1 MKASSAEP
9 LAAPPLLRIREAC
22 GFVGRA
28 RGLIGR
34 PVLARGCGLLLPG
47 VKAVHG
53 FGMRHAVDLVF
64 LDRQGVIVR
73 CTRLPPWGVARCA
86 SASQVL
92 EMRAGEAR
100 RLNLRDGVRPILQRT
115 AEIFRQPGDDED
127 PAWPKGPRAG
137 RRRPVMAIVQFLA
150 CFAAPALA
158 PVQDAPAAST
168 ALDMPTLHR
177 LQAEAESLYRDSAP
191 QVADAELVRL
201 YEALAAATPQR
212 AFHAWLRIGNI
223 HQRSGAVGAA
233 IDAYR
238 KLLAPA
244 RSAEPPQVAEEEAR
258 RKALLNLASL
268 ALEQARLA
276 LSKLTP
282 LPAAAVQ
289 VEQLQSLSREFERQA
304 PDAPAQPGEGVG
316 PPGPD
321 SQHAPYV
328 VERYTASGRRNA
340 VKAAKGSVHLDPD
353 DELPAK
359 PVPKPRV
366 RPREK
371 LPEVEYLLGDP
382 LRHKPAADPDPV
394 VARRRAGRG
403 TDSTGAASDAGAA
416 SAPTVP
422 RAAAGGKP

>member
-1 MKASSAEP
+1 MKASSAET
-9 LAAPPLLRIREAC
+9 LEAAPLLAIQEAC
-22 GFVGRA
+22 GFLERA

-73 CTRLPPWGVARCA
+73 CARLPPWGIVRCA
-86 SASQVL
+86 AASQVL
-92 EMRAGEAR
+92 EMRAGEVR
-100 RLNLRDGVRPILQRT
+100 RLNLRDGIRPILQHT
-115 AEIFRQPGDDED
+115 AEIFRQPWGDDE
-127 PAWPKGPRAG
+127 PAAARGDRAAG
-137 RRRPVMAIVQFLA
+137 RPQVMSIVHFLA
-150 CFAAPALA
+150 WLAVPALA
-158 PVQDAPAAST
+158 PVQDAPAASSPPD
-168 ALDMPTLHR
+168 LPTLHR
-177 LQAEAESLYRDSAP
+177 LQTEAESLYRDSAP
-191 QVADAELVRL
+191 HVADSELVRL
-201 YEALAAATPQR
+201 YEALAAATPQM

-223 HQRSGAVGAA
+223 HQRSGAIGAA

-244 RSAEPPQVAEEEAR
+244 SATQPQQAADEETR

-268 ALEQARLA
+268 ALEQARQA
-276 LSKLTP
+276 LSRLAP
-282 LPAAAVQ
+282 LPAGAVQ
-289 VEQLQSLSREFERQA
+289 VEQLQALSRELERQA
-304 PDAPAQPGEGVG
+304 QPQPAGGTGSKLGPG
-316 PPGPD
+316 

-340 VKAAKGSVHLDPD
+340 VKAARGSVHVDPD

-359 PVPKPRV
+359 PVPRPRA

-382 LRHKPAADPDPV
+382 LRFKPATDSAPAVAKRRGDRGSGRSGVAADP
-394 VARRRAGRG
+394 
-403 TDSTGAASDAGAA
+403 GAAAVPGA
-416 SAPTVP
+416 SPV
-422 RAAAGGKP
+422 AAGGEQ